1 MYSSTRCKA
10 IWDDVLVDT
19 QYVAPTQTNH
29 VDNTTRR
36 LLSSMTDPERFD
48 ADPTFQADVDPDPKF
63 V

>member
-1 MYSSTRCKA
+1 MYSSTRC

-36 LLSSMTDPERFD
+36 LLSSMADPECFD
-48 ADPTFQADVDPDPKF
+48 ADVDLTFQADVDPDPKF